1 MVRMADK
8 HSTEQMDSLRERLY
22 ARGEEPRPRERTSFK
37 TEPNSDILPKSDI
50 VRPSVPPPLRPP
62 VIDTPDMEGQD
73 EKPRRNY
80 RKIIILTAVAFFV
93 LSILVSSVYMILG
106 RNTVSGSNLALTVNG
121 PFTVGGGDVLDLQ
134 VGITNQNSVI
144 IESATLIVEYPPGT
158 RAADEEGKELFSER
172 IPIDA
177 GMAAGETRNVS
188 LKSRVFGEENQEA
201 DIRVSVEYRVSG
213 SSATFI
219 KEASP
224 HRFKISHA
232 PVSLKVEAEKT
243 ISSGQETTVKLT
255 VTSNSS
261 SPITNL
267 LVKAEYPSGFDFSSS
282 NPAPVSG
289 RNVWSIAELKPE
301 ESATVE
307 ITGVIVGTKADK
319 YVLKFAVGVGSDRNP
334 NELASL
340 MAVGDTEF
348 TLEDPFLDLDISIN
362 NSDSETVN
370 IAANAQATV
379 FIDITNTLDTAV
391 YDGLVEVK
399 LSGNALA
406 DTEVS
411 VNTGYYDSNTRTVRF
426 DSTSAGSLRRI
437 DPGDTARFS
446 FSLQPSA
453 TSVETPQVVLEVGA
467 AARRVSDTSARQ
479 QITGTH
485 TRIVRMESLP
495 NISALLV
502 NAAGGPVPPKAGETT
517 SYDIQ
522 WKIVNSANSLSD
534 AVVTAV
540 LPSYV
545 NWEGKRGGDGSWSY
559 NPSTR
564 TVEWEA
570 GSLNANAS
578 AVGTFRVSL
587 LPSTSLVG
595 RTPTLVEAAHMRGTD
610 NFTGSLLRKS
620 SDDVTTEF
628 EGQRNSGVVQ
638 PE

>member
-1 MVRMADK
+1 MADK

-37 TEPNSDILPKSDI
+37 TGQSSDIVPKSDI
-50 VRPSVPPPLRPP
+50 VRPQIPPPPKPP
-62 VIDTPDMEGQD
+62 VIVAPEVMEED
-73 EKPRRNY
+73 DKPKRNY

-93 LSILVSSVYMILG
+93 LSILISSVYMILG

-121 PFTVGGGDVLDLQ
+121 PFTLGGGDVLDLQ
-134 VGITNQNSVI
+134 VGITNQNSVT

-158 RAADEEGKELFSER
+158 RAADESGKELFSER

-177 GMAAGETRNVS
+177 GIAVGETRNVS

-219 KEASP
+219 KEAAP

-232 PVSLKVEAEKT
+232 PVTLKVEAEKT

-261 SPITNL
+261 SPIKNL

-301 ESATVE
+301 ESVTVD

-319 YVLKFAVGVGSDRNP
+319 YVLKFSVGVGSDRNP

-340 MAVGDTEF
+340 MAVGDIEF

-362 NSDSETVN
+362 NSKSDTVN

-399 LSGNALA
+399 LSGNALPS
-406 DTEVS
+406 TEVS

-426 DSTSAGSLRRI
+426 DSSSAGSLRRI
-437 DPGDTARFS
+437 NPGDTARFS
-446 FSLQPSA
+446 FSLEPS
-453 TSVETPQVVLEVGA
+453 TTEVETPQVVLEVGA
-467 AARRVSDTSARQ
+467 SARRVSDTSARQ

-485 TRIVRMESLP
+485 TRTIRMESLP

-502 NAAGGPVPPKAGETT
+502 GTGGGPIPPKVGETT

-522 WKIVNSANSLSD
+522 WKITNSANSLSD
-534 AVVTAV
+534 AAVTAV

-545 NWEGKRGGDGSWSY
+545 NWGGKRGGEGDWSY

-570 GSLNANAS
+570 GSLKANESVA
-578 AVGTFRVSL
+578 GTFRVSF
-587 LPSTSLVG
+587 LPSTSLIG
-595 RTPTLVEAAHMRGTD
+595 RTPTLVEEAHMRGTD

-620 SDDVTTEF
+620 SDDVTTEI

-638 PE
+638 EN